1 MQTILATTI
10 TAVCGLIGIVYT
22 ARMNHNK
29 TVLTLEKQLAVISE
43 QIKELTREVR
53 EHNDFAHRVPVLEQ
67 KIKSVSQRI
76 DTLERRP

>member
-10 TAVCGLIGIVYT
+10 TAICGLIGIVYT

-29 TVLTLEKQLAVISE
+29 TVLALEKQLAVISE

-76 DTLERRP
+76 ETLERRP